1 MKFKRLWK
9 QIKMNLENLPFK
21 VQPLLTFDKEIT
33 IPTSKSH
40 SNRALIL
47 GAVRGENFKVRNISD
62 STDVTNLLNA
72 FKKIGLKIEQK
83 GSTVTFLNSYPDCEK
98 LSEGDVIELHTGD
111 GGTTNRFLIALLARG
126 KKEYKIF
133 PTEKMSERPI
143 EDLINPL
150 KKLSVNIVYNTVSD
164 SKTPWITLKGPASMY
179 NTTKL
184 EIDCKKST
192 QFASAMMLAFSKIPL
207 QFEFINL
214 HASEAYLKMTSMV
227 IKKSLESNSYTIP
240 VDFSSLG
247 YPAALAAV
255 SGRVLII
262 NCHELDLYQA
272 DSVFIDVLKI
282 SGASCT
288 FTANGLEIKKG
299 EKLNPVT
306 FDVSTAPDLFPTLAF
321 FAAHVDGVSTFSNLE
336 ILKFKES
343 DRLSEMTNL
352 MKTFG
357 VEMQYSPIED
367 VLTITGSS
375 QKKYQQSTIK
385 PARDHRIVMA
395 AALFMT
401 KNAGGELFETDCVE
415 KSFPKFFTLLK

>member
-1 MKFKRLWK
+1 MKFKRRWK
-9 QIKMNLENLPFK
+9 QIKMNLENSPFK

-72 FKKIGLKIEQK
+72 FKKIGLKIEQSD
-83 GSTVTFLNSYPDCEK
+83 STVTFLNSFPDCEK
-98 LSEGDVIELHTGD
+98 DSVGNVIELHTGD
-111 GGTTNRFLIALLARG
+111 GGTTNRFLIALLSRG
-126 KKEYKIF
+126 KKEYQIF

-150 KKLSVNIVYNTVSD
+150 KKLSVNIVHNVSGN

-247 YPAALAAV
+247 YPAALGALM
-255 SGRVLII
+255 GRVLIT

-272 DSVFIDVLKI
+272 DSIFIEVLKT
-282 SGASCT
+282 SGAKCS
-288 FTANGLEIKKG
+288 FTTNGLEIKKG
-299 EKLNPVT
+299 EKLKPVT

-321 FAAHVDGVSTFSNLE
+321 FAAHVDGVSRFSNME

-343 DRLSEMTNL
+343 DRLQEMTDL
-352 MKTFG
+352 MKRFG

>member
-1 MKFKRLWK
+1 MKFKRRWK
-9 QIKMNLENLPFK
+9 QIKMNLENSPFK
-21 VQPLLTFDKEIT
+21 VQPLLTFDKETT

-47 GAVRGENFKVRNISD
+47 GAVRGENFKVHNISD
-62 STDVTNLLNA
+62 STDVTNLINA
-72 FKKIGLKIEQK
+72 FLKIGLKIEQS
-83 GSTVTFLNSYPDCEK
+83 GSTVTFLNSFPDCEK
-98 LSEGDVIELHTGD
+98 DSNEKVIDLHTGD
-111 GGTTNRFLIALLARG
+111 GGTTNRFLIALLSRG
-126 KKEYKIF
+126 KKEYRIF

-150 KKLSVNIVYNTVSD
+150 KKLSVNIVHNTSGD
-164 SKTPWITLKGPASMY
+164 SSIPWITLKGPASMY

-192 QFASAMMLAFSKIPL
+192 QFASAMMLAFCKIPL

-214 HASEAYLKMTSMV
+214 HASEAYLKMTTHV
-227 IKKSLESNSYTIP
+227 IKKSLEKNSYTIP

-247 YPAALAAV
+247 YPAALAAI
-255 SGRVLII
+255 SGRVLIT
-262 NCHELDLYQA
+262 NCHEIDLYQA
-272 DSVFIDVLKI
+272 DSVFIDVLKM
-282 SGASCT
+282 SGAECSFST
-288 FTANGLEIKKG
+288 NGLEIKKG
-299 EKLNPVT
+299 EKLKPVT

-321 FAAHVDGVSTFSNLE
+321 FAAHVDGVSKFSNME

-343 DRLSEMTNL
+343 DRLLEMTNL

-357 VEMQYSPIED
+357 VEMHYSPIED
-367 VLTITGSS
+367 TLTITGSS

-401 KNAGGELFETDCVE
+401 KNAGGELYESDCVE

>member
-1 MKFKRLWK
+1 
-9 QIKMNLENLPFK
+9 MNLENLPFK

-83 GSTVTFLNSYPDCEK
+83 GSIVTFLNSYPDCEK

-150 KKLSVNIVYNTVSD
+150 KKLSVSIVYNTVSD

-227 IKKSLESNSYTIP
+227 IKTSLESNSYTIP

-255 SGRVLII
+255 SGRVLIT

-272 DSVFIDVLKI
+272 DSKFIDVLKI

>member
-1 MKFKRLWK
+1 
-9 QIKMNLENLPFK
+9 MNLKNSPFK
-21 VQPLLTFDKEIT
+21 IQPLLAFDKEIT
-33 IPTSKSH
+33 IPASKSH

-47 GAVRGENFKVRNISD
+47 GAVRGGNFKVHNISD

-72 FKKIGLKIEQK
+72 FKKIGLQIEQS
-83 GSTVTFLNSYPDCEK
+83 GSTVTFLNSFPDCEK
-98 LSEGDVIELHTGD
+98 VSEGDVIELHTGD
-111 GGTTNRFLIALLARG
+111 GGTTNRFLIALLSRG

-143 EDLINPL
+143 EDLIKPL
-150 KKLSVNIVYNTVSD
+150 KKLSVNIVHNTVSD
-164 SKTPWITLKGPASMY
+164 SKIPWITLKGPASMY

-184 EIDCKKST
+184 EIDCSKST

-214 HASEAYLKMTSMV
+214 HASEAYLKMTSQV
-227 IKKSLESNSYTIP
+227 IKKSLESNSYTVP

-255 SGRVLII
+255 TGRVLIT

-272 DSVFIDVLKI
+272 DSVFIEVLKT
-282 SGASCT
+282 SGALVA
-288 FTANGLEIKKG
+288 FTPNGLEIKKG
-299 EKLNPVT
+299 EKLKPVI

-321 FAAHVDGVSTFSNLE
+321 FAAHVDGVSKFLNLE

-343 DRLSEMTNL
+343 DRLQEMTNL
-352 MKTFG
+352 MTAFG

-401 KNAGGELFETDCVE
+401 KNAGGELYETDCVE
-415 KSFPKFFTLLK
+415 KSFSKFFTLLK